1 MGIEAALIG
10 GGASL
15 LGGMMAGNAAEDAA
29 NISANAQL
37 QAAAMAAEAQK
48 FRPVGVTSRFGSSN
62 FKMNDQGYLE
72 SAGYDVAPDIAA
84 LRDQFLAQASAGGS
98 GLGAQG
104 LQGAQSLFNL
114 GQKYLS
120 TSPEQTAAEW
130 MAKQQAL
137 LQPSRD
143 MAQSKITQNLFNT
156 GRGGLSTAQG
166 GNLGNANPEQ
176 QAYYNALA
184 QQDLQLA
191 ADAMAQGRAQT
202 QFGAGL
208 FGLGSQA
215 ATAGYGPIQTQIGL
229 ASNLEQLGQSP
240 LDIGAQLGG
249 RSATAGANVGNTLLQ
264 GGLGA
269 AKTMQQAT
277 GYSPLGSALQGLG
290 SNSNFTNSLAGL
302 FKPQGTGYGGGFG
315 TGSSFGNQD
324 YGAYF

>member
-1 MGIEAALIG
+1 MPWIIA
-10 GGASL
+10 GGAL
-15 LGGMMAGNAAEDAA
+15 LGGMMSADAA
-29 NISANAQL
+29 GDAASTSANSQL
-37 QAAAMAAEAQK
+37 ESARIAAEAQK
-48 FRPVGVTSRFGSSN
+48 FRPVGITSRFGSSN

-84 LRDQFLAQASAGGS
+84 LRDQFLAQASAGGA

-114 GQKYLS
+114 GQQYLG
-120 TSPEQTAAEW
+120 TSPEQTAADW
-130 MAKQQAL
+130 MAKQQQL

-176 QAYYNALA
+176 QAYYNALM
-184 QQDLQLA
+184 QQDLQLS

-215 ATAGYGPIQTQIGL
+215 ATSGYSPIQTQIGL
-229 ASNLEQLGQSP
+229 ASNLEQLGQNP
-240 LDIGAQLGG
+240 LDLGAQLGG
-249 RSATAGANVGNTLLQ
+249 RAAQAGGNVGNTLLQ
-264 GGLGA
+264 GGTNA
-269 AKTMQQAT
+269 ARTMQQAT
-277 GYSPLGSALQGLG
+277 GYSPFGSTLQGLAG
-290 SNSNFTNSLAGL
+290 NSNFTNSLAGL

-324 YGAYF
+324 YGAYI

>member
-1 MGIEAALIG
+1 
-10 GGASL
+10 
-15 LGGMMAGNAAEDAA
+15 
-29 NISANAQL
+29 
-37 QAAAMAAEAQK
+37 
-48 FRPVGVTSRFGSSN
+48 
-62 FKMNDQGYLE
+62 
-72 SAGYDVAPDIAA
+72 
-84 LRDQFLAQASAGGS
+84 
-98 GLGAQG
+98 
-104 LQGAQSLFNL
+104 
-114 GQKYLS
+114 
-120 TSPEQTAAEW
+120 
-130 MAKQQAL
+130 MAKQQQL

-215 ATAGYGPIQTQIGL
+215 ATAGYSPIQTQIGL
-229 ASNLEQLGQSP
+229 ASNLEQLGQGT
-240 LDIGAQLGG
+240 LDTGAMLGG
-249 RSATAGANVGNTLLQ
+249 RVAQGGAAAGQSLLQ
-264 GGLGA
+264 GGTNA
-269 AKTMQQAT
+269 ARTMQQAT
-277 GYSPLGSALQGLG
+277 GYSPLGSTLQGLAG
-290 SNSNFTNSLAGL
+290 NSNFTNSLAGL

-324 YGAYF
+324 YGAYI